1 MKPSEKL
8 AAPRAPGSA
17 ETSFQ
22 TGSQTAEGLQLPK
35 TWVTWTLGQL
45 EKRKEWARELR
56 EKRSE
61 EKEGQRPGAGAVRG
75 REAGCWAKA
84 VGQSG
89 EMERPPDQPPLDF
102 GDRPVPCFEPQA
114 VTGYLP
120 TLLTPDVETPLSFII
135 KVPSWQ
141 TAAVNEAGH
150 LGASKQSLHWTFDS
164 GFKMLLSFFQ
174 TVRQSAPPLKMFL
187 FYPISALLH
196 FLYFS
201 TMIGDGTDS
210 DKNK

>member
-45 EKRKEWARELR
+45 EKRKERARELG

-61 EKEGQRPGAGAVRG
+61 EKGSGQGEGRWGGGRQAG
-75 REAGCWAKA
+75 WAKA
-84 VGQSG
+84 VCQSE

-102 GDRPVPCFEPQA
+102 GDRPVPCFEPQG
-114 VTGYLP
+114 VIGYLP
-120 TLLTPDVETPLSFII
+120 TLLTPEVETPLAFII
-135 KVPSWQ
+135 KVSSWQ
-141 TAAVNEAGH
+141 TTAVNEAGH

-174 TVRQSAPPLKMFL
+174 TVC
-187 FYPISALLH
+187 
-196 FLYFS
+196 
-201 TMIGDGTDS
+201 
-210 DKNK
+210 